1 MRFRRVIPYAFVLGL
16 LMLIA
21 LVLGGIKVMQ
31 VTAIIKAAETMA
43 EPEETVSTYQAA
55 EDRWEQVLPAIGT
68 VAAVRGV
75 MVSTD
80 LPGVVREISFE
91 SGESVEEGD
100 QLVKLDVS
108 VDEAELESARAS
120 TRLAEL
126 NLKRERSLVAK
137 RAGTQ
142 ADLDLAEAVFQQA
155 ESRIA
160 SLQATLERKIVR
172 APFAGRLGIRL
183 VNMGQYLGP
192 GEPVVSLQQPSPMYV
207 DFTLPQQHLGQIKPE
222 MVARLRMDADL
233 EHVFTGVLTAVNPDV
248 DVRTRSLRLR
258 ATFDNSDG
266 RLCPGMFVRVELV
279 LPGVEQV
286 IAIPTTA
293 VQYTGYGTTVYV
305 VEESAAGADV
315 VRQRLVRLGRA
326 QGDFV
331 AVTEGL
337 RAGETVVTA
346 GGFKLRN
353 NMRVRI
359 NNQQT
364 PQPRLDPR
372 PSEA

>member
-1 MRFRRVIPYAFVLGL
+1 
-16 LMLIA
+16 
-21 LVLGGIKVMQ
+21 
-31 VTAIIKAAETMA
+31 
-43 EPEETVSTYQAA
+43 
-55 EDRWEQVLPAIGT
+55 
-68 VAAVRGV
+68 

-91 SGESVEEGD
+91 SGQSVEKGD

-108 VDEAELESARAS
+108 VEEAELESARAS

-137 RAGTQ
+137 RAGAQ
-142 ADLDLAEAVFQQA
+142 AELDLAEATFRQA

-183 VNMGQYLGP
+183 VNLGQYLGP

-207 DFTLPQQHLGQIKPE
+207 DFTLPQQHLGQIEPE
-222 MVARLRMDADL
+222 MVTRLRTDADL
-233 EHVFTGVLTAVNPDV
+233 EQVFAGVLTAINPDV
-248 DVRTRSLRLR
+248 DVRTRNLRLR
-258 ATFDNSDG
+258 ATFDNADE

-286 IAIPTTA
+286 IAIPATA
-293 VQYTGYGTTVYV
+293 VQHSGYGTTVYV
-305 VEESAAGADV
+305 VEESAAGATV